1 MVKML
6 QSMWF
11 SDAGGVVCPS
21 PCTFLVV
28 TATRVEAIEGRAWDA
43 GKNHL
48 MNRSIAHNN
57 ELASANA
64 TVPGWR
70 SLSVLDHY
78 KSERSDGRCKYMRTL
93 ALNGGRNM

>member
-1 MVKML
+1 
-6 QSMWF
+6 MWF

-48 MNRSIAHNN
+48 MNRNIAHNN

-64 TVPGWR
+64 SARVEKPVCLR
-70 SLSVLDHY
+70 SLQ
-78 KSERSDGRCKYMRTL
+78 KR
-93 ALNGGRNM
+93 AL